1 MHPRAQISGANEMS
15 QLRFHWDFFGPDAP
29 TTAEHFLEHLE
40 DFCAREG
47 ISDSSFGR
55 WRSLLGDAGQVTG
68 TATAVVRDGVVGAG
82 RNGLNGGERVVGQPE
97 PGGGRGVHRGGG

>member
-15 QLRFHWDFFGPDAP
+15 QLRFHWDFLGPDAP

-47 ISDSSFGR
+47 IEGR
-55 WRSLLGDAGQVTG
+55 KWSKPNPPARYTVVLECEERHL
-68 TATAVVRDGVVGAG
+68 AVVRGALKPV
-82 RNGLNGGERVVGQPE
+82 RGERVLE
-97 PGGGRGVHRGGG
+97 